1 MTDLNNTN
9 ADDERTNPAPDGDAA
24 SGKAQGS
31 PAPASKPADLGNL
44 DEAWAAFEAEHR
56 DDLDDVASSR
66 NAKRFQKHAERKEKE
81 QLLHVRDLAPDSFS
95 RTGSTH
101 GPRDFTG
108 SSWLDTD
115 AVMDAEGD
123 DFVPPN
129 PSIGPVKGTKL
140 VFWILLV
147 AGVAG
152 VIGSVFVPA
161 LTGILGTVFGVCALI
176 GGAGLIVQHKGH
188 KETREDEFDDG
199 ARV

>member
-115 AVMDAEGD
+115 DVMDAAGD
-123 DFVPPN
+123 DFMPPN

-152 VIGSVFVPA
+152 VIGSVFVPV

>member
-1 MTDLNNTN
+1 MGMTDLNNTN

-24 SGKAQGS
+24 CGKAKD
-31 PAPASKPADLGNL
+31 PATKPADLGNL
-44 DEAWAAFEAEHR
+44 DEAWAAFEAEHK
-56 DDLDDVASSR
+56 DDLAAVASSR
-66 NAKRFQKHAERKEKE
+66 NAKRFQKHAERQEKE

-108 SSWLDTD
+108 SSWLDAD
-115 AVMDAEGD
+115 DVMDAEGD

-161 LTGILGTVFGVCALI
+161 LTGILGTVFGLCVLI